1 MAQPGNEDFA
11 YVSNS
16 GSGYYR
22 SYQFRELWILEERIP
37 MNLKKVDRLTPDK
50 IVKEQWET
58 LMKSYGVMNNH
69 NEL

>member
-1 MAQPGNEDFA
+1 MKSCKITTNYKKKIQ
-11 YVSNS
+11 
-16 GSGYYR
+16 
-22 SYQFRELWILEERIP
+22 RIP

-58 LMKSYGVMNNH
+58 LMKSYEVMNNH